1 MKIAGMQCLSVVAL
15 VVAGLAFAAPALAAE
30 RAAEVTFSKDV
41 APILQR
47 SCESC
52 HRPGGGAPMA
62 LISYSD
68 VRPWARSIRNR
79 TTSREMPPWFID
91 KNVGIQHFKD
101 DPSLSDAEI
110 ETLAAWVDAGA
121 PQGNPADLPPPLEW
135 PESGGRSRARPGRLV
150 ARGHDSGQRR
160 GLVRGMGSAGAH
172 RPHLQPLHQVGG
184 GEGSA
189 RRGRHQRDQEHAG
202 GQGAGR
208 PT

>member
-1 MKIAGMQCLSVVAL
+1 MKTAGMQGWSIVAL
-15 VVAGLAFAAPALAAE
+15 VVAGLAVAGPALAAE

-110 ETLAAWVDAGA
+110 ETIAAWVDAGA
-121 PQGNPADLPPPLEW
+121 PQGKPGRPAAAARMARIRVVD
-135 PESGGRSRARPGRLV
+135 RRARPRRLV
-150 ARGHDSGQRR
+150 PRRHHPGQRR
-160 GLVRGMGSAGAH
+160 RLVRRMGSAGAH
-172 RPHLQPLHQVGG
+172 RPRHQPLT
-184 GEGSA
+184 SS
-189 RRGRHQRDQEHAG
+189 RSR
-202 GQGAGR
+202 
-208 PT
+208 